1 MFGFLKKKFV
11 DKMADIQV
19 RELSDFNENLSRMNS
34 DEIGM
39 VVAQATHMRL
49 NFQERMGVD
58 LLEPSVAIMQDPSL
72 PLALN
77 KTIRGF
83 QKDGNLTDAAA
94 MMIWLHTLR
103 SMGEFEVRPHGRELW
118 RQLAR
123 GFPYVAESAISLE
136 RDFGVFINFEG
147 YDEIPRGLEPEPT

>member
-1 MFGFLKKKFV
+1 
-11 DKMADIQV
+11 
-19 RELSDFNENLSRMNS
+19 MNS

-49 NFQERMGVD
+49 NFKERLGVD
-58 LLEPSVAIMQDPSL
+58 FLEPSVALMQDATL

-77 KTIRGF
+77 KSIKAF
-83 QKDGNLTDAAA
+83 QKEGNLTDAAA

-103 SMGEFEVRPHGRELW
+103 SMGAFEVRPHGRELW

-123 GFPYVAESAISLE
+123 GFPHVAASAISLE
-136 RDFGVFINFEG
+136 RDFGVFLNFEG
-147 YDEIPRGLEPEPT
+147 YDEIPRGLEPKPT